1 MQNSSLIGK
10 RVMNRSSKSI
20 GVIESIKNGKV
31 YVFDGFDTIAYPY
44 PDAFAETLIL
54 EDESAQEELRSE
66 SYGAKFSSFK
76 SVYANAIRREISF
89 LKETG
94 GKKYKIVDGDRI
106 PSTNGEDSYI
116 YSFDTDTEM
125 HFPDGTAIRLWL
137 ENDKPYANVVACEEF
152 TIIFRTSRYLGEKV
166 DHIEFTAE
174 PWQLMESLIERL
186 DELDEITSP
195 LAYELVCKG
204 KSQVDRRGMI
214 SFGQNL
220 AQKKVSDQ
228 PITFVWG
235 PPGTG
240 KTTTLARV
248 ALDFMNK
255 GKRTLMLSYS
265 NVSVDGATL
274 GVAERIDNYEGRVVR
289 YGYPR
294 LERVANSR
302 TLPSYAYVLHREP
315 ELEQE
320 YISLQREKKRCKKND
335 PKRIQINKK
344 LKKIRQY
351 LLEQEKELIQ
361 NAPFVATTVSKA
373 VVDKSVYSQ
382 SFDLVI
388 FDEASMAYV
397 PQIVFAAGLA
407 SERFMCLGDFKQ
419 LPAIVQ
425 NPEDK
430 ILRKDIFEFTSI
442 KFAVE
447 SGYDHKWLVM
457 LNKQFRMHPDVA
469 VFAGKNMYDNL
480 LESDERIYEKRQ
492 EVADVSPLERSPM
505 GMIDLSDT
513 YSVCIKTNDGS
524 RINLLSAMLC
534 VRIAEQICEQYEVGI
549 IAPYSAQARL
559 ILAMIRDMQEKDA
572 KYRRISSA
580 TVHQFQGSERPVIIY
595 DAVDCYRMPYPG
607 VLLTSTRDDT
617 ANRLFNV
624 ALTRSQ
630 GKFLLVANKDYMFRK
645 KIHKDLVFTKLM
657 QKLEYQHCKESV
669 DDLLQEVGTN
679 PGEFPN
685 MFFGERDEKDS
696 WNRFL
701 ADIQSAESTIS
712 IDIPGAVSDDEEM
725 LAPLEEALSVAEDN
739 GVEIEVRVGENV
751 SVPAMFKKFVKKH
764 GYVTTP
770 FTMIDNMI
778 VWFGEPLSAAD
789 FISEGE
795 ILETE
800 EFPCLRFEGKYTARM
815 LKAIFEI
822 TNK

>member
-1 MQNSSLIGK
+1 MQDHTLVGK
-10 RVMNRSSKSI
+10 RVMNRTTKSI
-20 GVIESIKNGKV
+20 GTIKSVRDGKV
-31 YVFDGFDTIAYPY
+31 FVFDGFDTFAYQY
-44 PDAFAETLIL
+44 PAAFADTLIL
-54 EDESAQEELRSE
+54 EDEGIQEELKSE
-66 SYGAKFSSFK
+66 SYDAKFGSFK
-76 SVYANAIRREISF
+76 AIYANAIRREISY

-94 GKKYKIVDGDRI
+94 GKKYRIVDGDRI
-106 PSTNGEDSYI
+106 PNSNSEESYI
-116 YSFDTDTEM
+116 YSFDTDSEL
-125 HFPDGTAIRLWL
+125 HFPDGTVIRLWL
-137 ENDKPYANVVACEEF
+137 ENDKPFANVISCEEF
-152 TIIFRTSRYLGEKV
+152 TIVFRTTRYLGEKV

-186 DELDEITSP
+186 DELDEISSP

-204 KSQVDRRGMI
+204 KSQVDRRWMI
-214 SFGQNL
+214 EFGQDL
-220 AQKKVSDQ
+220 ARKKVSEQ

-255 GKRTLMLSYS
+255 GKRILMLSYS

-274 GVAERIDNYEGRVVR
+274 GVAEKIDDYEGRVIR

-294 LERVANSR
+294 LEKVANSR

-315 ELEQE
+315 LLEQR
-320 YISLQREKKRCKKND
+320 YVSLQKEKKRCKKND
-335 PKRIQINKK
+335 PRRIEINKE

-351 LLEQEKELIQ
+351 LLDQEKELIQ

-425 NPEDK
+425 NPEDN
-430 ILRKDIFEFTSI
+430 ILRKDIFEFASI
-442 KFAVE
+442 KSAVE
-447 SGYDHKWLVM
+447 NGYNHKWLVM
-457 LNKQFRMHPDVA
+457 LNEQYRMHPNVA
-469 VFAGKNMYDNL
+469 DFAGMNMYNSL
-480 LESDERIYEKRQ
+480 LESAEGVYENRQ
-492 EVADVSPLERSPM
+492 VVADVGPM
-505 GMIDLSDT
+505 DGLPMSMIDLSDT

-534 VRIAEQICEQYEVGI
+534 VRMAEQISEHYEVGI

-572 KYRRISSA
+572 KHRRISSA

-624 ALTRSQ
+624 ALTRSK

-657 QKLEYQHCKESV
+657 KTLENQHCKEAV
-669 DDLLQEVGTN
+669 EDLLQEIGTY
-679 PGEFPN
+679 PDEFPC
-685 MFFGERDEKDS
+685 MFFGERDERDS
-696 WNRFL
+696 WERYL
-701 ADIQSAESTIS
+701 SDIERAESTIN
-712 IDIPGAVSDDEEM
+712 IDIPGAVSDDEDM
-725 LAPLEEALSVAEDN
+725 LAPLQDALRIAEN
-739 GVEIEVRVGENV
+739 KGVRIVVRAGENV
-751 SVPAMFKKFVKKH
+751 SVPALLKKH
-764 GYVTTP
+764 VKQYGYVTTP
-770 FTMIDNMI
+770 FTIIDNMT

-795 ILETE
+795 VLETTS
-800 EFPCLRFEGKYTARM
+800 FPCLRFEGKYTARM

-822 TNK
+822 TNN

>member
-1 MQNSSLIGK
+1 
-10 RVMNRSSKSI
+10 MNRASRSVGTIKS
-20 GVIESIKNGKV
+20 VKDDKV
-31 YVFDGFDTIAYPY
+31 YVFDGFDTYAYPY
-44 PDAFAETLIL
+44 PAAFAETLIL
-54 EDESAQEELRSE
+54 EDESAQEELKSE
-66 SYGAKFSSFK
+66 SYDAKFSSFK
-76 SVYANAIRREISF
+76 TLYANAIRREISY

-106 PSTNGEDSYI
+106 PNSNSEDSYI
-116 YSFDTDTEM
+116 YSFYTDSELY
-125 HFPDGTAIRLWL
+125 FPDGTVIRLWL
-137 ENDKPYANVVACEEF
+137 ENDKPYANVISCEEF
-152 TIIFRTSRYLGEKV
+152 TIVFRTTRYLGEKV

-186 DELDEITSP
+186 DEIDETSSP
-195 LAYELVCKG
+195 LAYELVCRG
-204 KSQVDRRGMI
+204 RSQIDRRQTI
-214 SFGQNL
+214 EFGQNV

-228 PITFVWG
+228 SITFIWG

-248 ALDFMNK
+248 ALDFMNR
-255 GKRTLMLSYS
+255 GKRILMLSYS
-265 NVSVDGATL
+265 NVSVDGAAL
-274 GVAERIDNYEGRVVR
+274 GVAERVDDYAGRVVR

-294 LERVANSR
+294 LEKVVNSR
-302 TLPSYAYVLHREP
+302 NLPSYAYVLNREP
-315 ELEQE
+315 QLEE
-320 YISLQREKKRCKKND
+320 RYISLKREKKKCKKSD
-335 PKRIQINKK
+335 PRRIEINKE

-442 KFAVE
+442 KSAVE
-447 SGYDHKWLVM
+447 NGYDHKWLVM
-457 LNKQFRMHPDVA
+457 LNKQYRMHPDVA
-469 VFAGKNMYDNL
+469 DFAGMNMYNNL
-480 LESDERIYEKRQ
+480 LESDDRIYEKKQ
-492 EVADVSPLERSPM
+492 EVADVSPLERLPM

-534 VRIAEQICEQYEVGI
+534 VRIAEEISKQYDVGI

-572 KYRRISSA
+572 KYQNISSA

-607 VLLTSTRDDT
+607 VLLTSTKDDT

-657 QKLEYQHCKESV
+657 QKLENQHNKEDV
-669 DDLLQEVGTN
+669 DELLQEVGTN
-679 PGEFPN
+679 PGETPN

-696 WNRFL
+696 WNRYL
-701 ADIQSAESTIS
+701 MDILSAKNS
-712 IDIPGAVSDDEEM
+712 IAIDVPGAISDDEEM
-725 LAPLEEALSVAEDN
+725 LAPLQEALRAAEN
-739 GVEIEVRVGENV
+739 SGVKIVVRVGENV
-751 SVPAMFKKFVKKH
+751 SVPILFSKYVKEH
-764 GYVTTP
+764 RYVTTP
-770 FTMIDNMI
+770 FTMIDDMI

-789 FISEGE
+789 FVSEGE
-795 ILETE
+795 ILETAV
-800 EFPCLRFEGKYTARM
+800 FPCLRFVGKYTARM

-822 TNK
+822 TYT